1 VKVVFHKDFRCS
13 DYASDGA
20 SVPGRMESIMTAL
33 NADDYRVVAPEPAS
47 YEDLLLAHSDAH
59 IAGVKRNAKLFEMAC
74 LSAGGAAL
82 AAKMAFNMDP
92 AFACIRPP
100 GHHAS
105 RDSTWDYC
113 AFCNMGIAL
122 LKLKA
127 EGLIKSA
134 FVLDFDAHTGDGNID
149 VLSEWP
155 EAEVFNPMAENS
167 KEYISSI
174 EDCVSNI
181 EHADIVG
188 VSAGFDNYE
197 KDLGKKLK
205 TMDFYLIGRVM
216 KQLAKR
222 VCRKRRFAVLEGG
235 YYLPD
240 LGKNVAAFCQ
250 GFES

>member
-1 VKVVFHKDFRCS
+1 VKVVFHEDFKRS
-13 DYASDGA
+13 DYTSDGA
-20 SVPGRMESIMTAL
+20 SVQGRMESIMTAL
-33 NADDYRVVAPEPAS
+33 KTDGYIVVSPEPVS
-47 YEDLLLAHSDAH
+47 FEDLLLAHSQEH
-59 IAGVKRNAKLFEMAC
+59 IAGIQKNTKLFEMAC

-127 EGLIKSA
+127 DGLIESA
-134 FVLDFDAHTGDGNID
+134 FVLDFDAHMGDGTID
-149 VLSEWP
+149 VLSGWP
-155 EAEVFNPMAENS
+155 EAKVFNPMTENS

-188 VSAGFDNYE
+188 VSAGFDSYE

-205 TMDFYLIGRVM
+205 TMDFYLIGKLV
-216 KQLAKR
+216 KKLAKR
-222 VCRKRRFAVLEGG
+222 LCRKRRFAVLEGG

-240 LGKNVAAFCQ
+240 LGKNVVAFCQ
-250 GFES
+250 GFE

>member
-1 VKVVFHKDFRCS
+1 VKVVFHEKYSHS

-20 SVPGRMESIMTAL
+20 SVPGRMESIMTVL
-33 NADDYRVVAPEPAS
+33 RKDSYIVVSPEPAS
-47 YEDLLLAHSDAH
+47 FDDLLRAHTKEH
-59 IAGVKRNAKLFEMAC
+59 IADIQKDRKLFEMAC
-74 LSAGGAAL
+74 LSAGGAVL

-105 RDSTWDYC
+105 RNKTWDYC

-155 EAEVFNPMAENS
+155 EVKVFNPMADNS
-167 KEYISSI
+167 DSYRKVIESRIS
-174 EDCVSNI
+174 
-181 EHADIVG
+181 DIPHVDIIG

-205 TMDFYLIGRVM
+205 TTDFFLIGRFM

-222 VCRKRRFAVLEGG
+222 ICRKRRFAILEGG

-240 LGKNVAAFCQ
+240 LGRNVAAFCR
-250 GFES
+250 GFD